1 MSNNENLLNPER
13 LLEHTDWMKALARS
27 LVVDVDL
34 ADDVVQQAWLAAVK
48 TPPRTPE
55 ATRSWLR
62 KVLRNFAYRARKQ
75 EHDRRRRERF
85 VAKPEEVSGRPEDLV
100 ERAELHREIVDMVL
114 QLGEPH
120 RSTILLRFFEGLT
133 AGEIA
138 RRYDIPVTT
147 VRSRLTNALARLR
160 RRLDRRSGGD
170 RQAWRVALA
179 PLAGLDRISSLE
191 AMSSS
196 MGPGSQSAVTTAS
209 TTSSGSTV
217 SSSALSNWIGA
228 IVMTKKVALSVA
240 AAVAITTGVGIG
252 IGHFTAS
259 SRTRHAEEL
268 SRLQQELLDARSRLD
283 RLTQELDEERARAA
297 REGEPRVAVKG
308 QVTAG
313 KKDEVGPEAVGEQSA
328 SSYSPIAFG
337 ELALSEFSAADWLR
351 IAGDFQRAQSFL
363 LEMQEL
369 QRQGKEPEAA
379 FKEGVMREVLKYLQF
394 NLRLMGKLPTT
405 SPETGVASH
414 PLPQINLKAAM
425 LELSGLP
432 MTIDQKRAV
441 ARLGEAYGW

>member
-1 MSNNENLLNPER
+1 
-13 LLEHTDWMKALARS
+13 
-27 LVVDVDL
+27 
-34 ADDVVQQAWLAAVK
+34 
-48 TPPRTPE
+48 
-55 ATRSWLR
+55 
-62 KVLRNFAYRARKQ
+62 
-75 EHDRRRRERF
+75 
-85 VAKPEEVSGRPEDLV
+85 
-100 ERAELHREIVDMVL
+100 
-114 QLGEPH
+114 
-120 RSTILLRFFEGLT
+120 
-133 AGEIA
+133 
-138 RRYDIPVTT
+138 
-147 VRSRLTNALARLR
+147 
-160 RRLDRRSGGD
+160 
-170 RQAWRVALA
+170 
-179 PLAGLDRISSLE
+179 
-191 AMSSS
+191 
-196 MGPGSQSAVTTAS
+196 
-209 TTSSGSTV
+209 
-217 SSSALSNWIGA
+217 
-228 IVMTKKVALSVA
+228 MTKKVALSVA
-240 AAVAITTGVGIG
+240 AAAAITAGVGIG

-328 SSYSPIAFG
+328 SSDSPIAFG

-394 NLRLMGKLPTT
+394 TFRLMGKLPTT
-405 SPETGVASH
+405 SPQNGEASH

-441 ARLGEAYGW
+441 ARLGEAYGSDYGQMQAGYADGTLLLEKILDEIELKKDYSDLMQKELSREQRGQVLIDEDYQDTQYDLSSPLGLMSAQLRMVDAIDVEGLRREYTRALNEILKLDESSAASLETAMDYWIQEVSPLLNPQPKSRALNLDTALTAGRAQEKLQSYLLRFTNIDETARERILTNRVFLIPRILQESE

>member
-1 MSNNENLLNPER
+1 
-13 LLEHTDWMKALARS
+13 
-27 LVVDVDL
+27 
-34 ADDVVQQAWLAAVK
+34 
-48 TPPRTPE
+48 
-55 ATRSWLR
+55 
-62 KVLRNFAYRARKQ
+62 
-75 EHDRRRRERF
+75 
-85 VAKPEEVSGRPEDLV
+85 
-100 ERAELHREIVDMVL
+100 
-114 QLGEPH
+114 
-120 RSTILLRFFEGLT
+120 
-133 AGEIA
+133 
-138 RRYDIPVTT
+138 
-147 VRSRLTNALARLR
+147 
-160 RRLDRRSGGD
+160 
-170 RQAWRVALA
+170 
-179 PLAGLDRISSLE
+179 
-191 AMSSS
+191 
-196 MGPGSQSAVTTAS
+196 
-209 TTSSGSTV
+209 
-217 SSSALSNWIGA
+217 
-228 IVMTKKVALSVA
+228 MTKKVALSAA

-328 SSYSPIAFG
+328 SSDSPIAFG

-432 MTIDQKRAV
+432 MTTDQKRAIV
-441 ARLGEAYGW
+441 RLGEAYGSDYGQMQAGYADGTLLLEKILDEIELKKDYSDLMEEELSAEQRGQVLIDEDYQDTQYDLSSPLGVMSAQLRVVDAIDVEGLRREYTRALNEILKLDESSAASLATAMDYWIQEVSPLLNPQPKSRALNLDTALTAGRAQEKLQSHLLRFANIDETARERILTNRVFLIPRILQESE